1 MPGGRNRHAPMRQWN
16 GNERHI
22 LRNISSNLTRQ
33 WTLANV
39 SYHWNGYQIT
49 TNDFDSRSI
58 IRSEN
63 QKISPLI
70 HSQSSKGTRS
80 SYESKSGTKIY
91 IIHPMNWIRKNSTI
105 SSYSN
110 LSSQTYPPNLIRT
123 GIGPLCPIS
132 GGAIMAQA
140 LLAVHSAACA
150 SFPSPGWRGLRVSV
164 TVYTTR
170 HKPNTLAA
178 RFLFTGPRRPAT
190 WRRVPQN

>member
-39 SYHWNGYQIT
+39 SYHSSGYQVKLS
-49 TNDFDSRSI
+49 TNNLDSRTI

-63 QKISPLI
+63 QKNLSFNPLTI
-70 HSQSSKGTRS
+70 FESTRS
-80 SYESKSGTKIY
+80 SGTKIY
-91 IIHPMNWIRKNSTI
+91 IIHPTNWIRKNSTI

>member
-91 IIHPMNWIRKNSTI
+91 IIHPTNWIRKNSTI

-110 LSSQTYPPNLIRT
+110 LSSKSHSHGNRSIVPDLTGRGSDNGASTSRT
-123 GIGPLCPIS
+123 
-132 GGAIMAQA
+132 
-140 LLAVHSAACA
+140 VHSAACA

>member
-39 SYHWNGYQIT
+39 SYHSSGYQVKLS
-49 TNDFDSRSI
+49 TNNLDSRTI

-63 QKISPLI
+63 QKISPL
-70 HSQSSKGTRS
+70 HDP
-80 SYESKSGTKIY
+80 YESKSGTKIY
-91 IIHPMNWIRKNSTI
+91 IIHPTNWIRKNSTI

-132 GGAIMAQA
+132 RGKGGDNGASTSRT
-140 LLAVHSAACA
+140 VHSAACA